1 MFPQGILSLV
11 AELRRL
17 EQVIMVISLWG
28 LLLLL
33 TGLSVVLLFRLLL
46 LLLLMGMMNDKCKVL
61 NDEGG
66 VMMKMVIRGKKKR
79 G

>member
-17 EQVIMVISLWG
+17 EQVMVISLWG
-28 LLLLL
+28 LLL
-33 TGLSVVLLFRLLL
+33 TGFSVVLLFRLLL
-46 LLLLMGMMNDKCKVL
+46 LLLMGMVNDKCKVL